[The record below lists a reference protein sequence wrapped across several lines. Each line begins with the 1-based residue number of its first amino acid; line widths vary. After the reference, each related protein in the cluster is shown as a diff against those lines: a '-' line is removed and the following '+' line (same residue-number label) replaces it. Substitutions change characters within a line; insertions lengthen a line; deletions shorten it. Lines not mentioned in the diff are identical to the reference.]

1 MVASKLK
8 LKSQLTRGIMM
19 KSKKKKQIKRKCE
32 YYLASMFPSD
42 ECAKRVLKIAREL
55 QEKEQEK

>member
-1 MVASKLK
+1 
-8 LKSQLTRGIMM
+8 MM

>member
-1 MVASKLK
+1 
-8 LKSQLTRGIMM
+8 M
-19 KSKKKKQIKRKCE
+19 KSKKKKQIKRKFE

-42 ECAKRVLKIAREL
+42 VCTKRDLKIAREL